1 MGGKLIRE
9 CRGLAQNCFIFEIVW
24 LLVKRK
30 YQKPRVF
37 NKKKK
42 EEINDE
48 RKKTNETWEMTKAG
62 APESIKNVY

>member
-37 NKKKK
+37 NKKRRKLTTRGKK
-42 EEINDE
+42 LM
-48 RKKTNETWEMTKAG
+48 KLGK
-62 APESIKNVY
+62 